1 MTLRAT
7 FVVCFAAA
15 LKFLFALRQLFR
27 PQGQATVKTKLSQLT
42 LPSSLISKCGLE
54 SLLCPN
60 NIDGATETQQSCS
73 HLPFKVKPNLKNCN
87 PGARSI
93 HHVADIVFLICI
105 SLRRESNSAPR
116 HGVFLSNGHD
126 SLSSDWR
133 NLPST
138 LAVSPSPPTR
148 TV

>member
-1 MTLRAT
+1 M
-7 FVVCFAAA
+7 FWFAAA
-15 LKFLFALRQLFR
+15 LKHLFALRQLSR
-27 PQGQATVKTKLSQLT
+27 PQGQAAFDTKLSQLT
-42 LPSSLISKCGLE
+42 FPSTLISKCGLE

-60 NIDGATETQQSCS
+60 NIDGATQTQQSCS
-73 HLPFKVKPNLKNCN
+73 HLSFKVKPNLKNRS
-87 PGARSI
+87 PGTRNI

-105 SLRRESNSAPR
+105 CFRRESNSAPR
-116 HGVFLSNGHD
+116 HVVFLSNRHD